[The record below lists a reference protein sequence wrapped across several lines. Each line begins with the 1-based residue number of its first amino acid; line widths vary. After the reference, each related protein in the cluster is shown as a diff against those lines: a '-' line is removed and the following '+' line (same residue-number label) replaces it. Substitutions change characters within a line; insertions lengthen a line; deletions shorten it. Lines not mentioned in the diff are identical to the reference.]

1 MSTQRNC
8 LWSIAACYVPIPGL
22 SASDRVV
29 WPLPLFHSLSHIVC
43 VLGVTAVGATARILD
58 GFSAGEVLQALTEEN
73 ATFLGGVP
81 TMYHYLIAAARDDG
95 FQAPDLR
102 MCLVGGAITTAPLRK
117 SFEEKFGTPL
127 LDAYGSTE
135 TCGSITIN
143 WPTGARVEGS
153 CGLPVPGLAVRI
165 VDVASGQ
172 DVPAEA
178 EGEVWVRGPS
188 VMVGYHNQPDATAE
202 VLQDGWYRTGDLAR
216 RDLDG
221 YFTITGRIK
230 ELIIRGG
237 ENIHPGEIEQVL
249 RSVAGVADVAVAGRP
264 HEILGEVPVAYLVPA
279 LEGFDPAE
287 LLAACRERLSYF
299 KVPEELYEVDQVP
312 RTASGKI
319 KRRDLLRKP
328 ARLCAAGGQYY
339 ESLFRLDWVP
349 LSSVPAPPAQGR
361 RWAVVGSDAPGPAG
375 ELARDVARDL
385 AREAVE
391 VSAHENLDALSDVIA
406 AGGSLPDV
414 VVVACTGI
422 DRLDGLAAADA
433 AVDAARAVE
442 GVGADVRALDFPA
455 PIRGGHGDPDNRAC
469 GGREPEGRNP

>member
-1 MSTQRNC
+1 M
-8 LWSIAACYVPIPGL
+8 
-22 SASDRVV
+22 V

-43 VLGVTAVGATARILD
+43 VLGVTAVGATAPNPRR

-188 VMVGYHNQPDATAE
+188 VMVGYHNQPGATAE

-279 LEGFDPAE
+279 PEGFDPAE

-339 ESLFRLDWVP
+339 ESLFRLDWSSVG
-349 LSSVPAPPAQGR
+349 LSSVPGATGARNR
-361 RWAVVGSDAPGPAG
+361 RWAVVGSATLLARLG
-375 ELARDVARDL
+375 ELAPRCCPRDL

-406 AGGSLPDV
+406 AGRSWPDV

-422 DRLDGLAAADA
+422 DRLDGLADA

-442 GVGADVRALDFPA
+442 GVGADVALLISQPQFAAATVILITEHAVAVSLKDETP
-455 PIRGGHGDPDNRAC
+455 DPVQAC
-469 GGREPEGRNP
+469 IWGYIYGL